1 MKRLSVIDIGSN
13 SIRLVIVD
21 ITNRYFKVVDE
32 FKETVRLGKDI
43 NEDGSLC
50 CKRMQKAI
58 DTLGFFKKLCDE
70 LNVNEIIAVATEAV
84 RKASNKEEFIQNI
97 YEETKIN
104 VEVIDGNM
112 EAYYDFLGA
121 INSLNIND
129 CLMIDIGGASTELI
143 EVRNK
148 QIKNSISF
156 PFGALSLAEKFKLSS
171 KECIINE
178 NHLKNYIKEFFI
190 KAPWIKSIKNIPLVG
205 IGGTVRNIAKI
216 HRRKIKYPFDTI
228 HNYQMTPDQV
238 KEIYNFVVCKTMSS
252 RKKVKGLST
261 DRIDIFPNAVSVVNV
276 VMEYCNISEI
286 HVSTKGLRDGILY
299 SYILKDTSVLDNT
312 LDFSLRNLM
321 INYNINIVHAE
332 RVLNMCSSLYTQLN
346 SLIKFPRNFSEIL
359 KVACLLHDCG
369 IALDYHNHHKHS
381 FYMILNSNIYGL
393 CHKDILIAAYI
404 AALHRK
410 HDFTLTET
418 YHKKLIKREELQII
432 QKLGVL
438 LQISES
444 LDRGL
449 NGNVEQV
456 DVLIDESSVTLKL
469 HSKNNP
475 SLEINEALIA
485 SDRFKK
491 LFKKKLIIVGEQ

>member
-1 MKRLSVIDIGSN
+1 MKRISVIDIGSN

-21 ITNRYFKVVDE
+21 INNEYFKVVDE

-43 NEDGSLC
+43 NKDGSLC
-50 CKRMQKAI
+50 SKRMQKAI

-70 LNVNEIIAVATEAV
+70 LSVDEIIAVATEAV
-84 RKASNKEEFIQNI
+84 RKASNREEFIQNV
-97 YEETKIN
+97 YKKTEIN
-104 VEVIDGNM
+104 IDIIDGKM
-112 EAYYDFLGA
+112 EAYYDFLGG

-156 PFGALSLAEKFKLSS
+156 PFGALSLAEKFKLSG
-171 KECIINE
+171 KGCMINE
-178 NHLKNYIKEFFI
+178 SHLKNYVKEFFT
-190 KAPWIKSIKNIPLVG
+190 KAPWLKNIRGVPLVG

-216 HRRKIKYPFDTI
+216 HRRKIKYTFDTI
-228 HNYQMTPDQV
+228 HNYQMTPEQV
-238 KEIYNFVVCKTMSS
+238 KEIYNFVVCKTISS
-252 RKKVKGLST
+252 RKKVKGLSI
-261 DRIDIFPNAVSVVNV
+261 DRIDIFPNAVSVVNA

-286 HVSTKGLRDGILY
+286 YVSSKGLRDGILY
-299 SYILKDTSVLDNT
+299 SYILKDNSIIDDV

-321 INYNINIVHAE
+321 INYGINIVHAE
-332 RVLNMCSSLYTQLN
+332 RVWNMCSSLYTQLEN
-346 SLIKFPRNFSEIL
+346 LIKAPRDFSKIL
-359 KVACLLHDCG
+359 KVSSLLHDCG
-369 IALDYHNHHKHS
+369 ITLDYHNHHKHS
-381 FYMILNSNIYGL
+381 FYMILNSSLYGL
-393 CHKDILIAAYI
+393 CHKDILISAYI

-410 HDFTLTET
+410 QDFALTEP

-432 QKLGVL
+432 EKLGVL

-449 NGNVEQV
+449 NGNVEQA
-456 DVLIDESSVTLKL
+456 DVLIDENSVTLKL
-469 HSKNNP
+469 HSKNDS

-491 LFKKKLIIVGEQ
+491 LFKKKLIIVGD